1 MAAGLPIEVREWL
14 YNFVYNERSVAY
26 LQIDAQ
32 LLIAAKGG
40 SVEHYGLS
48 SLCIGKPVAE
58 QLEFME
64 GLLPCTDLP
73 YHLPMVELPSGRVA
87 DLHLFA
93 DNACIWLLF
102 LDATADRDNRRRIQQ
117 KAYETTLLQERE
129 RQLNEKLQS
138 INEAL
143 SKTQEELSREYQRSE
158 SLLLNILPASIAG
171 RLKAHEQIADDHAE
185 VSVLFAD
192 IVGFTERARS
202 VGAEATLA
210 ILNCFFKAA
219 DMLSERHGCEKI
231 KTIGDCV
238 MVVAGL
244 PAARPD
250 HAEALAHYALELRGA
265 CERESFAGEPL
276 RLRIGIHSGPIV
288 AGVIGNR
295 RFAYDLWG
303 DTVNLA
309 SRIQTSADPDEIRIS
324 DATHK
329 LLGPNFA
336 CEPLAETELRGTG
349 RVRMW
354 RLSA

>member
-1 MAAGLPIEVREWL
+1 MAGAPIEVRNWL
-14 YNFVYNERSVAY
+14 YNFIYNERSVAY
-26 LQIDAQ
+26 LKIDSQ
-32 LLIAAKGG
+32 LLVAAKGG
-40 SVEHYGLS
+40 SVEHYDLS
-48 SLCIGKPVAE
+48 SLRIGKPVAE

-73 YHLPMVELPSGRVA
+73 YHMPMVELPNGRVA

-102 LDATADRDNRRRIQQ
+102 LDATAERDNKQRIQQ
-117 KAYETTLLQERE
+117 KAYEMTLLQERE

-138 INEAL
+138 TNDAL
-143 SKTQEELSREYQRSE
+143 SKSQEELSREYQRSE

-171 RLKAHEQIADDHAE
+171 RLKAQEQIADDHAE

-219 DMLSERHGCEKI
+219 DMLSERYG
-231 KTIGDCV
+231 CV

-250 HAEALAHYALELRGA
+250 HAEALAHYALELRNA
-265 CERESFAGEPL
+265 CERENFAGEPL
-276 RLRIGIHSGPIV
+276 TLRIGIHSGPIV
-288 AGVIGNR
+288 AGVIGHR

-309 SRIQTSADPDEIRIS
+309 SRIQTSAEPKEIRIS
-324 DATHK
+324 DSTHK

-336 CEPLAETELRGTG
+336 CDPLAETELRGAG

-354 RLSA
+354 RLLA

>member
-1 MAAGLPIEVREWL
+1 MHRLPKEVGSWI
-14 YNFVYNERSVAY
+14 YNFFYDEHSIAY
-26 LQIDAQ
+26 LKIDAE
-32 LLIAAKGG
+32 LCVAAKGG
-40 SVEHYGLS
+40 NVKHYGLA
-48 SLCIGKPVAE
+48 SLRIGQPVAD

-64 GLLPCTDLP
+64 GLLPSPELP
-73 YHLPMVELPSGRVA
+73 YHMAMVELPSGRVA

-93 DNACIWLLF
+93 DSAYVWLLF
-102 LDATADRDNRRRIQQ
+102 LDATVERDNRQRLQQ
-117 KAYETTLLQERE
+117 KAYEMTLLQERE

-138 INEAL
+138 VNEAL
-143 SKTQEELSREYQRSE
+143 RESQEGLQREYQRAE
-158 SLLLNILPASIAG
+158 TLLLNILPASIAE
-171 RLKAHEQIADDHAE
+171 RLKADEQIADNHAE

-202 VGAEATLA
+202 VGAVTTLA
-210 ILNCFFKAA
+210 ILNYFFKAA
-219 DMLSERHGCEKI
+219 DRLSERYGCEKI

-244 PAARPD
+244 PAARSD
-250 HAEALAHYALELRGA
+250 HAEALARYALELRKA
-265 CERESFAGEPL
+265 VKRERFTGGRL

-288 AGVIGNR
+288 AGVIGKR

-303 DTVNLA
+303 ETVNLA
-309 SRIQTSADPDEIRIS
+309 ARIQTSAEPDEIRIS
-324 DATHK
+324 DATHT

-354 RLSA
+354 RLPA

>member
-1 MAAGLPIEVREWL
+1 MDELPIEVRNWL
-14 YNFVYNERSVAY
+14 YNFVYNERSIAY
-26 LQIDAQ
+26 LKIDTQ
-32 LLIAAKGG
+32 FLIAEKGG

-48 SLCIGKPVAE
+48 SLRVGKPVAD
-58 QLEFME
+58 QLDFME

-73 YHLPMVELPSGRVA
+73 FHMAMVELPGGRVA
-87 DLHLFA
+87 DLHLFP

-102 LDATADRDNRRRIQQ
+102 LDATVERDNKQRIQQ
-117 KAYETTLLQERE
+117 KAYEMTLLQERE

-138 INEAL
+138 TNDAL
-143 SKTQEELSREYQRSE
+143 RKSQEELFREYQRSE
-158 SLLLNILPASIAG
+158 TLLLNILPASIAE
-171 RLKAHEQIADDHAE
+171 RLKAHEQIADDHAD

-192 IVGFTERARS
+192 IVGFTERALS
-202 VGAEATLA
+202 VGAETTLA
-210 ILNCFFKAA
+210 ILNRFFKAA
-219 DMLSERHGCEKI
+219 DLLSERYRCEKI

-250 HAEALAHYALELRGA
+250 HADALAHYALKLRKVG
-265 CERESFAGEPL
+265 ERRNFAGEPL

-288 AGVIGNR
+288 AGVIGKR

-309 SRIQTSADPDEIRIS
+309 ARIQKSAEPDEIRIS
-324 DATHK
+324 DATRK

-336 CEPLAETELRGTG
+336 CDPLAETELRGAG

>member
-1 MAAGLPIEVREWL
+1 MDVLPREVRSWI
-14 YNFVYNERSVAY
+14 YDFFYKERSVAY
-26 LQIDAQ
+26 LKIDAQ
-32 LLIAAKGG
+32 LCIAAKGG
-40 SVEHYGLS
+40 NVNHYGLS
-48 SLCIGKPVAE
+48 SVRIGKPVAE

-64 GLLPCTDLP
+64 GLLPCPELP
-73 YHLPMVELPSGRVA
+73 YDMAMVELPSGRVA

-93 DNACIWLLF
+93 DNACVWLLF
-102 LDATADRDNRRRIQQ
+102 LDATAERDNRQRLQQ
-117 KAYETTLLQERE
+117 KAYEMTLLQERE

-138 INEAL
+138 TNEAL
-143 SKTQEELSREYQRSE
+143 RASQEGLSREYQRAE
-158 SLLLNILPASIAG
+158 ALLLNILPASIAE
-171 RLKAHEQIADDHAE
+171 RLKAHEQIADNHAE

-202 VGAEATLA
+202 VGAVTTLA
-210 ILNCFFKAA
+210 ILNYFFKAA
-219 DMLSERHGCEKI
+219 DLLSERYGCEKI

-244 PAARPD
+244 PTARSD
-250 HAEALAHYALELRGA
+250 HAEALAHYALELRKA
-265 CERESFAGEPL
+265 VKRERFAGEPI

-288 AGVIGNR
+288 AGVIGKR

-309 SRIQTSADPDEIRIS
+309 ARIQTSAEPDEIRIS
-324 DATHK
+324 DATHQ

-336 CEPLAETELRGTG
+336 CDPLQETELRGTG

-354 RLSA
+354 RLPA

>member
-1 MAAGLPIEVREWL
+1 MHGLPREVRSWIF
-14 YNFVYNERSVAY
+14 NFFYNEHAVAY
-26 LQIDAQ
+26 LKIDAQ
-32 LLIAAKGG
+32 LCIAAKGG
-40 SVEHYGLS
+40 NVKHYGLS
-48 SLCIGKPVAE
+48 SLRTGKPVAD
-58 QLEFME
+58 QLDFME
-64 GLLPCTDLP
+64 GLLPCPELP
-73 YHLPMVELPSGRVA
+73 YHMAMVELPSGRVA

-93 DNACIWLLF
+93 ADNACVWLLF
-102 LDATADRDNRRRIQQ
+102 LDATAERDNRQRLQQ
-117 KAYETTLLQERE
+117 KAYEMTLLQERE

-138 INEAL
+138 TNEAL
-143 SKTQEELSREYQRSE
+143 RESQEGLSREYQRAE
-158 SLLLNILPASIAG
+158 TLLLNILPASIAQ
-171 RLKAHEQIADDHAE
+171 RLKAQEQIADNHAE

-192 IVGFTERARS
+192 IVGFTERALS
-202 VGAEATLA
+202 VGAVTTLA
-210 ILNCFFKAA
+210 ILNYFFKAA
-219 DMLSERHGCEKI
+219 DLLSEEYGCEKI

-244 PAARPD
+244 PVARSD
-250 HAEALAHYALELRGA
+250 HAEALAHYALELREVGRR
-265 CERESFAGEPL
+265 ERFAGEPL

-309 SRIQTSADPDEIRIS
+309 ARIQKSAEPDEIRIS

-336 CEPLAETELRGTG
+336 RDPLGETELRGTG

-354 RLSA
+354 RLRA